1 MAHINVSIFCSLQGP
16 YGGASVAKRS
26 QVPLAALAMTMKIT
40 YNNLYDV
47 TALKG
52 RVLQHA
58 GKFGVEETWENE
70 LKAGERS
77 FTVEAAAL

>member
-1 MAHINVSIFCSLQGP
+1 
-16 YGGASVAKRS
+16 
-26 QVPLAALAMTMKIT
+26 MTMKIT